1 MFANFAAKR
10 HLTGPLR
17 AVSPVVADDIE
28 IDWKSANKL
37 LGQSFFRKSVPA
49 PSANSLKLDKY
60 FKQAFK
66 GEVPVRRS
74 SLKQSLQLFYV
85 EAVSLFIPMLY
96 ISSVLAIFSLAMLVF
111 TEPMVEHI
119 LNEQYLD
126 ATMWAC
132 PAVLTVGL
140 LLLLLSPLFGGFRSY
155 HGRILQAHEAPALMS
170 LVSELSRHLKV
181 KPPKRIEINN
191 ETALRVDAYAGV
203 NSIYRDE
210 YKIIIGAPLLMSLSV
225 NQLTAMLAHELSH
238 FRVKQQKVAFY
249 LIHHVS
255 EWLYLRASGQDKRH
269 LALLKR
275 MQKENISSYEYL
287 ELWVW
292 QRIHLLQQGIFGG
305 LFVLHRHLTS
315 WKCREVELETDAMAI
330 SVVGAKDFASMIQK
344 IRVVQNAQNAVSA
357 QNDWA
362 WKEGFLLDDYALA
375 VAMESKKVSPAQ
387 AKTLQ
392 KNYEKEITRFCPNDR
407 TRLSQAQ
414 ALNHRGK
421 LSAQISAALLIEQP
435 RKISHELTL
444 LDYETSGIAQS
455 KSCLLSSEKIRQLK
469 LRQEKLKTIA
479 KRYFD
484 GRVDERVMKFEPSE
498 ERDVNRFDVQTCID
512 HLRRYRVEDR
522 KQQAAASNLLRRIT
536 KSYVIERLL
545 HSKLPVE
552 KYLNE
557 EVVTRKDA
565 SAYLQYMRSQYE
577 QVLHHMETMDQ
588 VFYQRAHEAMNYL
601 DMKARSEVNTAFH
614 NLELYSQIRAQVALL
629 KEAFKPLNLL
639 VNGMGAGVNTRILQA
654 GANEKQLLWAVVQQL
669 RLVLIERP
677 IHVGLS
683 RKKVHLLAYL
693 DFKLGKLPENSQ
705 EICIEDMAT
714 YVDELLQ
721 LLQFQYLKWQAQL
734 AMVMSRFEQENG
746 ISQVNLLR

>member
-17 AVSPVVADDIE
+17 AVSPVVTDDTE

-37 LGQSFFRKSVPA
+37 LVQPLFRKSVPA
-49 PSANSLKLDKY
+49 PSENSLKLEKY

-66 GEVPVRRS
+66 GSVPIQRS
-74 SLKQSLQLFYV
+74 SLKQSMQLFYV

-96 ISSVLAIFSLAMLVF
+96 ITSVLAIFSLAIMFF

-119 LNEQYLD
+119 LNEQYLG

-132 PAVLTVGL
+132 PAVLTTGL

-155 HGRILQAHEAPALMS
+155 HGRILQSHEAPALMS
-170 LVSELSRHLKV
+170 LVNELSRHLNV

-191 ETALRVDAYAGV
+191 ETVLRVDAYAGV

-249 LIHHVS
+249 LMHHVS

-269 LALLKR
+269 VALLKR

-292 QRIHLLQQGIFGG
+292 QRIHLMQQGIFGC
-305 LFVLHRHLTS
+305 LFALHRHLTS
-315 WKCREVELETDAMAI
+315 WKCREIELETDAMAI
-330 SVVGAKDFASMIQK
+330 SVVGSKDFAQMIQK
-344 IRVVQNAQNAVSA
+344 IRVVQSAQNAVSS
-357 QNDWA
+357 QNEWA

-387 AKTLQ
+387 ASALQ
-392 KNYEKEITRFCPNDR
+392 KNYEKEVTRFCPNDR
-407 TRLSQAQ
+407 TRLGQAQ
-414 ALNHRGK
+414 ALKHKGK
-421 LSAQISAALLIEQP
+421 LTAQISAAVLIEQP
-435 RKISHELTL
+435 KKISRELTL
-444 LDYETSGIAQS
+444 LDYESSGIKQS

-469 LRQEKLKTIA
+469 LRQEKLKAIA

-484 GRVDERVMKFEPSE
+484 GRVDDRVMKFEPSE
-498 ERDVNRFDVQTCID
+498 ERDVAGFDIQTCID
-512 HLRRYRVEDR
+512 HVRRYRVEDR
-522 KQQAAASNLLRRIT
+522 KQQAAATNLLRRIT
-536 KSYVIERLL
+536 KSYVVERLL
-545 HSKLPVE
+545 HSKLPVA

-565 SAYLQYMRSQYE
+565 SAYLNYMRSQYE

-588 VFYQRAHEAMNYL
+588 VFYQRAQDTMNYL
-601 DMKARSEVNTAFH
+601 DMKARSDVSTAFH
-614 NLELYSQIRAQVALL
+614 NLEFYSQVRREVAAV

-639 VNGMGAGVNTRILQA
+639 VNGMGTGVNTRILQA
-654 GANEKQLLWAVVQQL
+654 GANEKQLLWAVVHSL
-669 RLVLIERP
+669 REALKERP
-677 IHVGLS
+677 IQVGLS

-693 DFKLGKLPENSQ
+693 DFKLGELPSSSN
-705 EICIEDMAT
+705 EICIEDMAS
-714 YVDELLQ
+714 YVDELQQ

-734 AMVMSRFEQENG
+734 ALIMSRFEQENG
-746 ISQVNLLR
+746 ITQVNLLG

>member
-17 AVSPVVADDIE
+17 AVSPVVTDDTE

-37 LGQSFFRKSVPA
+37 LGQPLFRKSVPA
-49 PSANSLKLDKY
+49 PSENSLKLETY

-66 GEVPVRRS
+66 GSVPIQRS
-74 SLKQSLQLFYV
+74 SIKQSMQLFYV

-96 ISSVLAIFSLAMLVF
+96 ITSVLAIFSLAILLF

-126 ATMWAC
+126 ATIWAC
-132 PAVLTVGL
+132 PAVLTTGL

-155 HGRILQAHEAPALMS
+155 HGRILQSHEAPALMS
-170 LVSELSRHLKV
+170 LVNELSRHLNV

-249 LIHHVS
+249 LMHHVS

-269 LALLKR
+269 VALLKR
-275 MQKENISSYEYL
+275 MQKENISSYEYM

-292 QRIHLLQQGIFGG
+292 QRIHLMQQGIFGC
-305 LFVLHRHLTS
+305 LFALHRQLTS
-315 WKCREVELETDAMAI
+315 WKCREIELETDAMAV
-330 SVVGAKDFASMIQK
+330 SVVGSKDFAQMIQK
-344 IRVVQNAQNAVSA
+344 IRVVQNAQNAVSS
-357 QNDWA
+357 QNEWA

-375 VAMESKKVSPAQ
+375 VAMESKKISPAQ
-387 AKTLQ
+387 ASALQ
-392 KNYEKEITRFCPNDR
+392 KNYAKEVTRFCPNDI

-414 ALNHRGK
+414 ALKQKGK
-421 LSAQISAALLIEQP
+421 LTAQISAAVLIEQP
-435 RKISHELTL
+435 KKISRELTL
-444 LDYETSGIAQS
+444 LDYESSGIKQS
-455 KSCLLSSEKIRQLK
+455 KSCLMSSEKIRQLK
-469 LRQEKLKTIA
+469 SRQEKLKAIA

-484 GRVDERVMKFEPSE
+484 GRVDDRVLKFEPPE
-498 ERDVNRFDVQTCID
+498 ERDVAGFDIQTCID
-512 HLRRYRVEDR
+512 HVRRYRVEDR
-522 KQQAAASNLLRRIT
+522 KQQAAATNLLKRIT
-536 KSYVIERLL
+536 KSYVVERLL
-545 HSKLPVE
+545 HSKLPVA

-557 EVVTRKDA
+557 EVVARKDA
-565 SAYLQYMRSQYE
+565 SAYLKYMRSQYE

-588 VFYQRAHEAMNYL
+588 VFYQRAQDTMNYL
-601 DMKARSEVNTAFH
+601 DMKARSDVSTAFH
-614 NLELYSQIRAQVALL
+614 NLEFYSQVRREVAAV
-629 KEAFKPLNLL
+629 KETFKPLNLL
-639 VNGMGAGVNTRILQA
+639 VNGMGTGVSTRILQA
-654 GANEKQLLWAVVQQL
+654 GANEKQLLWSVVHNL
-669 RLVLIERP
+669 RGALKERP
-677 IHVGLS
+677 IQVGLS

-693 DFKLGKLPENSQ
+693 DFKLGELPGSSNET
-705 EICIEDMAT
+705 CIEDMAT

-734 AMVMSRFEQENG
+734 AVIMSRFEQENG
-746 ISQVNLLR
+746 IAQVNLLR